1 MSTSHLLF
9 SSPCLQLNSLIS
21 CDNFIVCVCLQCE
34 CASGEDVSRSDCGW
48 KVGCKQD
55 HTEIICQLLPGQGA
69 NNSVMVVVG
78 GAESTNNVAPIFS
91 YDAPVVER
99 VLVGTQDVPPS
110 YIVRVEVN
118 NETLHPGG
126 ANTGKIEVRQKKKD
140 ATFEEVANPATYYT
154 GIHSHL
160 LRRTVYI
167 YIHISFYQS
176 ITVTKFHFFFCLR
189 LSQGVW

>member
-1 MSTSHLLF
+1 MF
-9 SSPCLQLNSLIS
+9 
-21 CDNFIVCVCLQCE
+21 VWQCE
-34 CASGEDVSRSDCGW
+34 CVSGDDVSRSDCGW

-118 NETLHPGG
+118 NETLNPGS
-126 ANTGKIEVRQKKKD
+126 AYTGKIEVLQD
-140 ATFEEVANPATYYT
+140 ATFVEVANPATYYT
-154 GIHSHL
+154 GALSSVMSHHI
-160 LRRTVYI
+160 YI
-167 YIHISFYQS
+167 YLSSIHNSNQIPFLS
-176 ITVTKFHFFFCLR
+176 LR
-189 LSQGVW
+189 LPCRVW